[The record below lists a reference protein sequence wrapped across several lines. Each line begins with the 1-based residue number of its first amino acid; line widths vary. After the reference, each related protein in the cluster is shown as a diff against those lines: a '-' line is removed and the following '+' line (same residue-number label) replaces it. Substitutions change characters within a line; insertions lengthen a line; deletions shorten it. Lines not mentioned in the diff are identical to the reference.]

1 VNTIA
6 ATTQRVPRPALIGVA
21 VLVVA
26 FAALMLV
33 RTGVLGGSSSS
44 KAVSVTPAGRSAAPA
59 KAFTKAPTPKVVLLP
74 GLPPSVAHQLLYS
87 KVVVV
92 SLYIGQAPEDH
103 VWVAEAQKG
112 ARQAGAGFVAV
123 NVGADST
130 AATVSSFVGA
140 VSSPSMLV
148 VSRPGRIVTQIAG
161 PVESTVV
168 AQAAYDAGARR

>member
-1 VNTIA
+1 MNTIA
-6 ATTQRVPRPALIGVA
+6 ATTQRVPRPALIGIA

-33 RTGVLGGSSSS
+33 RTGVLGGSSNS
-44 KAVSVTPAGRSAAPA
+44 KAVSAAPFAHTAHA
-59 KAFTKAPTPKVVLLP
+59 KPFTKVAAPKVVLLP
-74 GLPPSVAHQLLYS
+74 GLPPSVAHALLYS
-87 KVVVV
+87 DVVVV

-112 ARQAGAGFVAV
+112 ARQAGAGFVAI
-123 NVGADST
+123 NLGDDST

-148 VSRPGRIVTQIAG
+148 VRRPGKIVTQISG
-161 PVESTVV
+161 PAESTVV
-168 AQAAYDAGARR
+168 AQAAHDAGARR